1 MKTILVVDDEFA
13 MVEALSALLEDEGYH
28 VVTAANGEE
37 ALAFLRAGSLPD
49 LVLLDV
55 MMPRLDGRDVL
66 RRMQEDPELRALPV
80 ILMSAAAHPL
90 EEARLGSAVFLH
102 KPFDL
107 SALFRT
113 IAALLQTP

>member
-28 VVTAANGEE
+28 VVTAADGEE
-37 ALAFLRAGSLPD
+37 ALSFLREGARPD

-66 RRMQEDPELRALPV
+66 RRMQEDPALNGIPV

-90 EEARLGSAVFLH
+90 ELARLGSAVFLH
-102 KPFDL
+102 KPFDIYV
-107 SALFRT
+107 LFRT
-113 IAALLQTP
+113 VAALLQSP

>member
-1 MKTILVVDDEFA
+1 MKTLLVVDDEFA
-13 MVEALSALLEDEGYH
+13 MVEVLSALLEDEGYH
-28 VVTAANGEE
+28 VITAANGEE
-37 ALAFLRAGSLPD
+37 ALARLREGTLPD

-66 RRMQEDPELRALPV
+66 RRMQEDPVLQAIPV

-107 SALFRT
+107 NVLFRT
-113 IAALLQTP
+113 IASLLRTT

>member
-37 ALAFLRAGSLPD
+37 ALACLREGPHPD

-66 RRMQEDPELRALPV
+66 RRMQEDTSLKDIPV

-90 EEARLGSAVFLH
+90 DQARLGHAVFLH
-102 KPFDL
+102 KPFDIA
-107 SALFRT
+107 ALFRT
-113 IAALLQTP
+113 IASLLQST

>member
-37 ALAFLRAGSLPD
+37 ALACLRDGAHPD

-66 RRMQEDPELRALPV
+66 RRMQEDAALRSIPV

-90 EEARLGSAVFLH
+90 EQARLGNAVFLH

-107 SALFRT
+107 AALFRT
-113 IAALLQTP
+113 IAAMLQAS